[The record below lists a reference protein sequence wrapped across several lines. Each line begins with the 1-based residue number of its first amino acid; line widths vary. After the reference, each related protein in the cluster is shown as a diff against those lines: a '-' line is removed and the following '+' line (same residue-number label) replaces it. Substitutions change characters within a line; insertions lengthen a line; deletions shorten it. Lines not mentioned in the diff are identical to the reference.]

1 MQDQTGFMTEA
12 DYLNKI
18 CKREVLLLSF
28 IATGG
33 QPEVEKQS
41 SFFKMCVPLALLFVS
56 LMAAPECS
64 SLPTK
69 TDSIR
74 SNIHNIVN
82 IAQIT
87 LVHINK
93 LNNKTPLQ
101 VEVSTPPMNGLTDIS
116 LYLGHL
122 DDELQSPFTNRL
134 SQIQADVSSLDSRVR
149 SLALM
154 LDCPIQDKPSVEP
167 RELLFPDS
175 QHYVTLAKVQHYL
188 ENLPPNKEKLKVC

>member
-1 MQDQTGFMTEA
+1 
-12 DYLNKI
+12 
-18 CKREVLLLSF
+18 
-28 IATGG
+28 
-33 QPEVEKQS
+33 
-41 SFFKMCVPLALLFVS
+41 MCVPLALLFVS

-93 LNNKTPLQ
+93 LNNKSPLWQTPLQ